1 MIDIKIY
8 VNGITLVIKIIAIVI
23 AYTLRKTIHL
33 SDFVLVPYGLLQHLL
48 VQSSF
53 CLDFI
58 FLIRLPML
66 FVKNTPSIFENSF

>member
-8 VNGITLVIKIIAIVI
+8 VNRITLVINIIAII
-23 AYTLRKTIHL
+23 ITYTLVKTIYF

-53 CLDFI
+53 CLAFI